1 MVQAKGKVMKG
12 RGTKKEAIQFVR
24 EMKAKGIAVEVTG
37 YSTKTGKKRLWK
49 VE

>member
-1 MVQAKGKVMKG
+1 MVQSKGKVMKG

-24 EMKAKGIAVEVTG
+24 EMKAKGIEIVVTG
-37 YSTKTGKKRLWK
+37 YSTKPGRKRLWK